1 MKPQTSNFT
10 RTNMTLQTKWC
21 LCFYHGELHF
31 KHETCHFAK
40 PSADKTAHITIAL
53 YTSSIFMH
61 FPSFKTAV
69 FLPPIQAHMLHEVFT
84 NIWAIMS
91 HYWGIWYM
99 LEKKNPAAWSNMG
112 RLSQRSSASSIICC
126 RFRSASSAFWRST
139 YVRVA
144 RGKKDQR
151 STCSFV
157 PLSQNIFELLPQV
170 EYPSTCMC
178 VCACIVTY

>member
-1 MKPQTSNFT
+1 MVSVFLSW
-10 RTNMTLQTKWC
+10 RTPLQTWNMSFC
-21 LCFYHGELHF
+21 QAIRWQNCPHHHCIVYIQHF
-31 KHETCHFAK
+31 HAFSLLQNSSFSTAN
-40 PSADKTAHITIAL
+40 PSL
-53 YTSSIFMH
+53 YAPWSIYQHLGHYEPLLGYMIYVG
-61 FPSFKTAV
+61 KK
-69 FLPPIQAHMLHEVFT
+69 QA
-84 NIWAIMS
+84 
-91 HYWGIWYM
+91 
-99 LEKKNPAAWSNMG
+99 AAWSNMG

-139 YVRVA
+139 YYVRVA

>member
-1 MKPQTSNFT
+1 
-10 RTNMTLQTKWC
+10 MTLQTKWC
-21 LCFYHGELHF
+21 LGFYHGELHF

-61 FPSFKTAV
+61 FPSFNQQFSTANPSPCAPWSIYQH
-69 FLPPIQAHMLHEVFT
+69 LG
-84 NIWAIMS
+84 
-91 HYWGIWYM
+91 HYEPLLGYM
-99 LEKKNPAAWSNMG
+99 IYVGKNPAAWNNMG
-112 RLSQRSSASSIICC
+112 RLSQRSPASSIICC

-144 RGKKDQR
+144 RGKEDQR

-178 VCACIVTY
+178 VCMYCNIL

>member
-1 MKPQTSNFT
+1 MANSTSN
-10 RTNMTLQTKWC
+10 MKHVILPSHPLTKLPTSPLHC
-21 LCFYHGELHF
+21 IHPAFSCIFPPSKQQFFYRQS
-31 KHETCHFAK
+31 K
-40 PSADKTAHITIAL
+40 PICSMK
-53 YTSSIFMH
+53 Y
-61 FPSFKTAV
+61 
-69 FLPPIQAHMLHEVFT
+69 LPTFGPL
-84 NIWAIMS
+84 WAIIGV
-91 HYWGIWYM
+91 YDICW
-99 LEKKNPAAWSNMG
+99 KKNPPAWSNMG